1 MIMKLYRLYAG
12 TKKLGTIRAG
22 DPSQAIWKHNMRSA
36 TKATKAEEIAGSKT
50 TKTEHGFFG

>member
-1 MIMKLYRLYAG
+1 MKLYRLYAG
-12 TKKLGTIRAG
+12 TKKLGTIRAD
-22 DPSQAIWKHNMRSA
+22 DPQQAIWKHNMRSN